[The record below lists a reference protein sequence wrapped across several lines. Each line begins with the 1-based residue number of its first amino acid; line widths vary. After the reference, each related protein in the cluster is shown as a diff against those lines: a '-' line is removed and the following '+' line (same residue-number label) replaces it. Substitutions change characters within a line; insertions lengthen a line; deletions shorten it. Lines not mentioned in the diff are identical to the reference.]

1 MTSKLRYRVR
11 GVDKACGCG
20 CGYVCVCVSWSQG
33 GVSHK
38 VMDGRIQ
45 DMQNVESK
53 KVEENIYRGVHR
65 LNRLSQ

>member
-1 MTSKLRYRVR
+1 M
-11 GVDKACGCG
+11 GVGTC
-20 CGYVCVCVSWSQG
+20 VCVCVCVCWSQG

-53 KVEENIYRGVHR
+53 RVEENIYRGVHR